1 MNGNTSNAAG
11 RNANKNAARKNVER
25 ALAQA
30 DFMSVEAG
38 VSDVEVWNAETE
50 ETETETHKGFFV
62 THDHTTD
69 PNTDES
75 GTTEYFVSAETV
87 HGKVVPFRCSCP
99 HHKYRDARCKH
110 MKVVDMDV
118 DANPFL

>member
-1 MNGNTSNAAG
+1 MKGNTDA
-11 RNANKNAARKNVER
+11 KVAARKNVER
-25 ALAQA
+25 AIQQA
-30 DFMSVEAG
+30 DFMSVNAG
-38 VSDVEVWNAETE
+38 VATVDVWDAEIEDTKE
-50 ETETETHKGFFV
+50 ETHNGFHV
-62 THDHTTD
+62 SHDHNAD

-75 GTTEYFVSAETV
+75 GTTEYFVSCEEV

-99 HHKYRDARCKH
+99 HHKYRNARCKH

>member
-1 MNGNTSNAAG
+1 MTMKGNTEH
-11 RNANKNAARKNVER
+11 KVAARKNLER
-25 ALAQA
+25 AIQQA
-30 DFMSVEAG
+30 EFMSVEAG
-38 VSDVEVWNAETE
+38 VSDVEVWNDETE
-50 ETETETHKGFFV
+50 ETETETHKGFTV
-62 THDHTTD
+62 THDHNAD
-69 PNTDES
+69 PNTDETGVS
-75 GTTEYFVSAETV
+75 SYFVSAEEV